1 MFLTQH
7 HPLLSLGLGEQ
18 HLVQGC
24 RLHTSKRQGLLQA
37 HPIPTP
43 PLGGLIIRRASG
55 QDTVQ
60 PVPGHL
66 WTLARLSSCPPP
78 LIFEC
83 VLYRLHPSGAC
94 PASCLEKA
102 LPQWWSTGPLPG
114 KNQLEQFPG
123 CGTLI
128 QESLGKQKQILWRGR
143 VRHPGTGQK
152 VKETLADV

>member
-1 MFLTQH
+1 MFITQH

-24 RLHTSKRQGLLQA
+24 RLHTSKRPGLLQA

-55 QDTVQ
+55 QDSGQ
-60 PVPGHL
+60 PLPGHL

-94 PASCLEKA
+94 PASCLGKA
-102 LPQWWSTGPLPG
+102 LPSMVVNWSSSREEPTG
-114 KNQLEQFPG
+114 
-123 CGTLI
+123 TI
-128 QESLGKQKQILWRGR
+128 SW
-143 VRHPGTGQK
+143 VWHSHPG
-152 VKETLADV
+152 ESREAEADPLAGEDTPPWDWPKS